1 MSGPVVG
8 LLGIGAMFCILFF
21 LRIPAAF
28 VMTLVGFVGIALVTS
43 IDAAFSIVG
52 TEMWNIFSNYG
63 LTVIPLF
70 ILVGEIVH
78 YAGYNFSIYDATYKW
93 FGHFRGGL
101 AMTTIMASAA
111 FSAISGSNTA
121 TAATMSAVAIPA
133 MKEYKYHPMLNAG
146 AVSAGATL
154 GVLIPPSLVLVVYG
168 LYTGQSIGK
177 LFFGNIIPSVILTV
191 AILATVAWICRLH
204 PDWGAA
210 GPRFGWK
217 ERMKALPEAVDILV
231 LFGIIMYALFT
242 GVVTATE
249 AAAVSCFLAYAICLA
264 RRKLT
269 WKKFVDSMTDT
280 LRISCMVFM
289 IVAGAVIFARFLT
302 LTRLPFEIAE
312 WIGAL
317 TLPRWMVLCADPPV
331 LHRRGVRHGR
341 ARVPAGVAP
350 DLLSPGRPVG
360 LRPDLVRAGGDDRDH
375 DGGHHASHRHL
386 LLRRVRHV
394 RHPAVDRFPRM
405 LLLFPRLRRFHR
417 HPHDLPVLD
426 GDGAVRHGA
435 VAGRRDAP

>member
-1 MSGPVVG
+1 VSGPVVG
-8 LLGIGAMFCILFF
+8 VLGIGAMFLILFF

-28 VMTLVGFVGIALVTS
+28 TMTLVGFAGITLVTS
-43 IDAAFSIVG
+43 FHAACTIVG

-78 YAGYNFSIYDATYKW
+78 YAGYNFSLYDATYKW

-133 MKEYKYHPMLNAG
+133 MKEYNYHPMLNAG

-191 AILATVAWICRLH
+191 AILATVVWICRMH

-249 AAAVSCFLAYAICLA
+249 AAAVSCFLGYAICLA

-269 WKKFVDSMTDT
+269 WKKFVDSMKDT

-302 LTRLPFEIAE
+302 LTRLPFEIAD
-312 WIGAL
+312 WIGTLA
-317 TLPRWMVLCADPPV
+317 LPRWMVLWVILFCYIIGGCVMDALAFLLVSLPIFYPLVIQLGYDPIWFGQVVTIVTTMGSIMPPIGICCYVVSGMSGIPLATVFRGCFYYIPAYIVSIVILMISPYWTV
-331 LHRRGVRHGR
+331 LVLSDMVR
-341 ARVPAGVAP
+341 
-350 DLLSPGRPVG
+350 
-360 LRPDLVRAGGDDRDH
+360 
-375 DGGHHASHRHL
+375 
-386 LLRRVRHV
+386 
-394 RHPAVDRFPRM
+394 
-405 LLLFPRLRRFHR
+405 
-417 HPHDLPVLD
+417 
-426 GDGAVRHGA
+426 
-435 VAGRRDAP
+435 